1 MDEATRSI
9 SIFRNSGF
17 RLTATERPVFG
28 NFTLISTKKK
38 PTDNQIKLNLGRIT
52 SLQPCNGK
60 LPIIK
65 FNDEDPEKPIVT
77 NVLVADGTEIIIDT
91 VQSYYVK
98 ENINEV
104 EDIIH
109 EAYNY
114 YDT

>member
-1 MDEATRSI
+1 MDEVTRSVG
-9 SIFRNSGF
+9 IFRNSGF

-28 NFTLISTKKK
+28 QFTLISTQKK
-38 PTDNQIKLNLGRIT
+38 PTNNIIKLNLGRIT

-65 FNDEDPEKPIVT
+65 FNEEDPDKPIV
-77 NVLVADGTEIIIDT
+77 NSVLVADGTEIVVDT

-98 ENINEV
+98 ESINEV